1 MICMVRACYGR
12 LTGVMPLTGLLPKT
26 GAMGELPDMTGEAEG
41 RWSPP
46 PHAMQMV
53 PRRGL
58 LVRLDAVPGA
68 RILDLC
74 APAGYGKTLFAAQLR
89 DRWLARGQPVAWL
102 TLDPA
107 DADAGVLEQAL
118 ATAQDRIKAVPPD
131 GSALLVVDGLHLLEP
146 ARLSPVL
153 EGLVRRL
160 PAAVRLVLT
169 GRVPVKAGLAPL
181 RARGLVLDLR
191 PADLCF
197 NREEMQYLFNH
208 ALGPAEQ
215 QELEQLTGGWPVAV
229 QFARRWW
236 QRRGDRARLSHLAEA
251 LADDTAD
258 YMEEEVFAP
267 VAAALMADA
276 IRLSVM
282 DRLGPE
288 PVHHLLG
295 QDESWYRLL
304 DHVALGPFL
313 RPLADEQQHYGM
325 HPTLALSL
333 QRRFQRLPHGER
345 LSLRRRAAAWCQKR
359 GDLIGAVRHAMKAG
373 DADLAAQLVEA
384 AGGAQE
390 IWMRFGYGVIK
401 ALDDMLDATVLASY
415 PRMKLLHALTLL
427 KTGRLTEARNA
438 FEEARRDTADFT
450 EEPRGGDCGLLR
462 IDALIVE
469 STLLVNECAAVGDG
483 RLALYVDAV
492 NRTAR
497 LGPGGGR
504 LVMASAKTAI
514 CISRA
519 QQGQFDDALTASA
532 EAMELYRRLDCVH
545 GQFYHHLHLA
555 GIHGARGQ
563 PGAVEEAITAAQG
576 IAKRHLA
583 DDPAKEKLIAAL
595 SADIAY
601 ERDQIALAHRRL
613 RQVGDTFNDEEAWF
627 DILAAMHG
635 TSAMVA
641 LASGG
646 ADAALG
652 RLEAAAAE
660 VARRQLPSLQRFLDA
675 LRISCLV
682 MAGRREDALSLYGRV
697 GMAPDMLDSLE
708 LWREREAVL
717 LAYGRLALLRREPER
732 VLEMTAAVMPGLRL
746 ADNKR
751 SLIRLGALAALAA
764 DAADRPEQAAAH
776 LRETL
781 LLSAD
786 TGFRRIFREEGGA
799 MLALLERFA
808 AAGGDA
814 EGPAGRHARTLLS
827 DLTARPDGE
836 GALAL
841 LTGSERRV
849 LAELQAGHPD
859 KVIARNLNLTLNTVK
874 FHVKNIYAKLG
885 VTGRGGLAGLQGAA
899 GTAPLEHA
907 EGV

>member
-1 MICMVRACYGR
+1 M
-12 LTGVMPLTGLLPKT
+12 PKT
-26 GAMGELPDMTGEAEG
+26 GPMEDVRDRGAEAEG

-46 PHAMQMV
+46 PHATQTV

-58 LVRLDAVPGA
+58 LARLDASAGV

-89 DRWLARGQPVAWL
+89 DRWLARGLPVAWL

-107 DADAGVLEQAL
+107 DAEEGALEQAL
-118 ATAQDRIKAVPPD
+118 TTAQDKIRAIPSG
-131 GSALLVVDGLHLLEP
+131 GSALLVLDGLHSLEP
-146 ARLSPVL
+146 ARLTPLL

-169 GRVPVKAGLAPL
+169 GRAPVKAGLAPL

-197 NREEMQYLFNH
+197 SREEMQYLFNH

-236 QRRGDRARLSHLAEA
+236 QRRGDRARLSHLADA

-258 YMEEEVFAP
+258 YLEEEVFAR
-267 VAAALMADA
+267 VDAALMADA
-276 IRLSVM
+276 VRLSVM

-304 DHVALGPFL
+304 DNVALGPFL
-313 RPLADEQQHYGM
+313 RPLADEQQHFAM
-325 HPTLALSL
+325 HPTLALAL
-333 QRRFQRLPHGER
+333 RRCFQRLPHGER
-345 LSLRRRAAAWCQKR
+345 LALRRRAAAWCQRR

-401 ALDDMLDATVLASY
+401 ALDDMLDAAILAAY

-438 FEEARRDTADFT
+438 FEEARRDTRDFT

-469 STLLVNECAAVGDG
+469 STLLVNECEAVGDG

-497 LGPGGGR
+497 LGPGGGW

-519 QQGQFDDALTASA
+519 QQGQFDEALAVSA

-563 PGAVEEAITAAQG
+563 SAAVEEAIAAAHG
-576 IAKRHLA
+576 IAKRHLT

-613 RQVGDTFNDEEAWF
+613 RQVGDTFNEEAWF

-646 ADAALG
+646 ADAALS

-660 VARRQLPSLQRFLDA
+660 VARRRLPSLQRFLDA

-682 MAGRREDALSLYGRV
+682 LSGRREDALSLYGRV
-697 GMAPDMLDSLE
+697 GMAPDMLDGLE

-786 TGFRRIFREEGGA
+786 TGFRRIFREEGEA

-808 AAGGDA
+808 ALGEDG
-814 EGPAGRHARTLLS
+814 EGPAGRHARTLLT
-827 DLTARPDGE
+827 DLTTRPDGE

-841 LTGSERRV
+841 LTGGERKV

-885 VTGRGGLAGLQGAA
+885 VSGRSGLAGMPGAGGLAQAD
-899 GTAPLEHA
+899 HA
-907 EGV
+907 DRA

>member
-1 MICMVRACYGR
+1 M
-12 LTGVMPLTGLLPKT
+12 TGPMEN
-26 GAMGELPDMTGEAEG
+26 ARDMTGEAEG
-41 RWSPP
+41 RWCPP

-58 LVRLDAVPGA
+58 LSRLDAVSGM

-74 APAGYGKTLFAAQLR
+74 APAGYGKTLFAAQLH
-89 DRWLARGQPVAWL
+89 DRWQSRGLPVAWL
-102 TLDPA
+102 TIDPA
-107 DADAGVLEQAL
+107 DAEAGALEQAL
-118 ATAQDRIKAVPPD
+118 ATAQEKIGVVPPG
-131 GSALLVVDGLHLLEP
+131 GSALLVLDGLHLLEP

-160 PAAVRLVLT
+160 PAPVRLVLT
-169 GRVPVKAGLAPL
+169 GRVPVKAGLASL

-191 PADLCF
+191 PADLGF
-197 NREEMQYLFNH
+197 DREEMQYLFNH
-208 ALGPAEQ
+208 ALGPVEQ

-236 QRRGDRARLSHLAEA
+236 QRRGDRARLSHLADA

-258 YMEEEVFAP
+258 YLEEEVFAP
-267 VAAALMADA
+267 VDAALMADA
-276 IRLSVM
+276 VRLSVM
-282 DRLGPE
+282 ERLGPE

-304 DHVALGPFL
+304 DHPVLGPFL
-313 RPLADEQQHYGM
+313 RPLADEQQHFAL
-325 HPTLALSL
+325 HPTLALVL
-333 QRRFQRLPHGER
+333 RRCFQRLPHGER
-345 LSLRRRAAAWCQKR
+345 LALRRRAAAWCQR
-359 GDLIGAVRHAMKAG
+359 HGDLIGAVRHAMKAG
-373 DADLAAQLVEA
+373 DADLAAQVVAA

-401 ALDDMLDATVLASY
+401 ALDDMLDAAILAAY

-427 KTGRLTEARNA
+427 KTGRLTEARSA
-438 FEEARRDTADFT
+438 FEEARRDTRDFT
-450 EEPRGGDCGLLR
+450 EEPRGGDSGLLR

-469 STLLVNECAAVGDG
+469 STLLVNECEAVGDG

-519 QQGQFDDALTASA
+519 QQGQFDDALAASA
-532 EAMELYRRLDCVH
+532 EAMDLYRRLDCVH

-563 PGAVEEAITAAQG
+563 PLAVEESIAAAQG
-576 IAKRHLA
+576 IAKRHLT
-583 DDPAKEKLIAAL
+583 DDPGKEKLIAAL

-613 RQVGDTFNDEEAWF
+613 RQVGDTFNEEAWF

-682 MAGRREDALSLYGRV
+682 LAGRGEDALSLYGRV

-717 LAYGRLALLRREPER
+717 LAYGRLAMLRREPER

-764 DAADRPEQAAAH
+764 DAAAQPDQAAAH

-786 TGFRRIFREEGGA
+786 TGFRRIFREEGDA

-808 AAGGDA
+808 ATGGEG
-814 EGPAGRHARTLLS
+814 EGPAGRHARALLT
-827 DLTARPDGE
+827 DLTARPDGD

-841 LTGSERRV
+841 LTGAERKV

-859 KVIARNLNLTLNTVK
+859 KVIARNLSLTLNTVK

-885 VTGRGGLAGLQGAA
+885 VTGRAGLAGLP
-899 GTAPLEHA
+899 GTAGSVPVEHA
-907 EGV
+907 GGV